1 MWPIPWSLKL
11 VRSACKRPTKHIPQ
25 HLTERDF
32 RVCISVAHTVTCYLQ
47 RRREIN
53 FWSVAIH
60 VGRKRRRLFDCT
72 FMQSTGGPWNMSYI
86 SKSNLIVVVVVG
98 FRTEKSGAI

>member
-1 MWPIPWSLKL
+1 MYPIPWSLKL
-11 VRSACKRPTKHIPQ
+11 VRSACKRPTKLIPQ
-25 HLTERDF
+25 LLTERDF

-60 VGRKRRRLFDCT
+60 DCT

-86 SKSNLIVVVVVG
+86 SKANLIVVVVVG